1 MPRTKSHKHKDL
13 DDIGNVEIRVSSE
26 KRKLIV
32 SEDVNDVSAKRRK
45 VRESD
50 RWNGDEDK
58 CEIVDIIDDVV
69 VDDKLKVVGDSKTKT
84 KTSRGEKSKNRDGT

>member
-1 MPRTKSHKHKDL
+1 MPRTKSHKHKYS

-32 SEDVNDVSAKRRK
+32 SEDVNDVSAKRQK

-58 CEIVDIIDDVV
+58 CEIVDIVDDVV
-69 VDDKLKVVGDSKTKT
+69 VVDKLK
-84 KTSRGEKSKNRDGT
+84 